1 MSSKFKTNSGFQEKS
16 QVFQDQDLNFK
27 TFSGNSGKSRQ
38 FRKICQFKTWIGSR
52 GHNIASRKSASSYNA
67 LKKRNK
73 RKLPKSMGLTIH
85 RVLLLSKS
93 KKINCRLEFC
103 AFLASTGHTEANVVP
118 EKLIYR
124 YTYELPAKTHCP
136 DGPLGSIFW
145 CYLGQPSKMAR

>member
-1 MSSKFKTNSGFQEKS
+1 MVLSLSKFYPN
-16 QVFQDQDLNFK
+16 
-27 TFSGNSGKSRQ
+27 
-38 FRKICQFKTWIGSR
+38 
-52 GHNIASRKSASSYNA
+52 
-67 LKKRNK
+67 LKLIYYSERIKQ
-73 RKLPKSMGLTIH
+73 LLQTYH

-103 AFLASTGHTEANVVP
+103 TFLASTGHTEANVVP

>member
-1 MSSKFKTNSGFQEKS
+1 MNVCILRHVYLHMSCHVKYWY
-16 QVFQDQDLNFK
+16 
-27 TFSGNSGKSRQ
+27 R
-38 FRKICQFKTWIGSR
+38 
-52 GHNIASRKSASSYNA
+52 A
-67 LKKRNK
+67 
-73 RKLPKSMGLTIH
+73 TIH